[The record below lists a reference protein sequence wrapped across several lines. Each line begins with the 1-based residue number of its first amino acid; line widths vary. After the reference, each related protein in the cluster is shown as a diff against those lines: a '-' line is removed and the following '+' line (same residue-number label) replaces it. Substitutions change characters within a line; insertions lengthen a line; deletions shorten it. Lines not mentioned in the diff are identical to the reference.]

1 MERLNWICTRIG
13 EQQHGLLE
21 TVSLKKKKKRK
32 EHKINLQS
40 ITRARALRDPARSM
54 LWNCFAVRVSEWNAR
69 LNGLEKKKEKLTLL
83 LHNRLALFLKFPF
96 PVQVEQT
103 YSDHTLCK
111 HIWRRAELEFMIVH
125 SFSSF
130 ILFTFVSLPQFIGLL
145 FCYLNRCYSVLFL
158 LPSCSPIFFLWV
170 RFSCACTYRDCSI
183 QFASEK

>member
-1 MERLNWICTRIG
+1 
-13 EQQHGLLE
+13 
-21 TVSLKKKKKRK
+21 
-32 EHKINLQS
+32 
-40 ITRARALRDPARSM
+40 M

-69 LNGLEKKKEKLTLL
+69 LNWLEKKKEKLTLL

-170 RFSCACTYRDCSI
+170 RFFLVRALIEIALSSLRQKSRSLCAHDQANALLSASQAHALHLFRSTYNVFFFFDIALSVI
-183 QFASEK
+183 S